1 MTDAVITGTYS
12 DFKLV
17 KTRSVA
23 QIVIEV
29 PIEKAQEAIALF
41 GVPQPGA
48 EVPVAVARLNDTK
61 EEQKSLPPPKK
72 HWGEMSRAQRAGIL
86 CADERF
92 QEWLGVYTGEGAA
105 NEVRRLCNVDSRATL
120 DKDSAAAAQFDR
132 METRYRMATGQM
144 AEVR

>member
-48 EVPVAVARLNDTK
+48 EVPVAVARLVNVQ
-61 EEQKSLPPPKK
+61 ERPALPKPKK
-72 HWGEMSRAQRAGIL
+72 HWDEMPRSQQAGIL

-92 QEWLGVYTGEGAA
+92 QKWAASDDAEEAAKALRRQCGVSSRSELDTNPDAA
-105 NEVRRLCNVDSRATL
+105 GR
-120 DKDSAAAAQFDR
+120 FD
-132 METRYRMATGQM
+132 MAVTQYRIDTGQM
-144 AEVR
+144 AAVR